1 MNLNESMEDEDKPFF
16 SGKIFACPRQ
26 WMTEQLRL
34 GHTLCLILDS
44 EGELVARQALLSPH
58 DLERYS
64 CVYNQTPVSDL
75 ANAGPFIFLID
86 SPGDARIKPLL
97 DAPERNWGWLASIGN
112 GDLPALTRHWRER
125 LITGTRPHQALYR
138 FHDNRV
144 LNRALAHITEE
155 ARPEYLGPAISV
167 CYWQG
172 TQWEVTHNPAPGE
185 YPLPADPAWLSV
197 PVSADRAMGILRSTV
212 YRYLWEDHSD
222 DLIRLSQR
230 QDPATWLAEQLS
242 HAQQWGWT
250 APEQLRFLIIRKLT
264 EAEAPIINNWAP
276 HEGETPQ
283 AHYERLFNEAKFW
296 SGEGAL

>member
-1 MNLNESMEDEDKPFF
+1 MTP
-16 SGKIFACPRQ
+16 ACPRQ

-230 QDPATWLAEQLS
+230 QDPGTWLAEQLS

>member
-1 MNLNESMEDEDKPFF
+1 MTP
-16 SGKIFACPRQ
+16 ACPRQ

-212 YRYLWEDHSD
+212 YRYLWAKHSD

-250 APEQLRFLIIRKLT
+250 TPEQLRFLIIRKLT